1 MTRGGRPAPLIAAS
15 ILVALGVAAPAPAGH
30 RTVPAAVVAAS
41 EDAGGFNIPVSC
53 CNSSWSSWMGAEEA
67 LRGAFLQQPNGRW
80 VKELVSAAS
89 ADATSVTYTIRPN
102 ARWYWGGRSVPVTF
116 RDFVYTLD
124 QLDDPNNP
132 VVDRSGYANLD
143 PARFSHIGLRR
154 VTFFWRTTG
163 CGDETPCG
171 AYGDWQ
177 KLFSTLYPSFALRG
191 LSFTTMWTDCIC
203 GFDGKP
209 VADGPYYLAAYT
221 KGVGS
226 ILRANP
232 FWAGSKPSIPE
243 IDFRVI
249 ADPAAEVQALQMHQ
263 VDVIAPPLGPYLL
276 AVKNAKGTTFTEIAG
291 DAVEHVLF
299 REGRGS
305 SNVLLRAPFVR
316 QAIGL
321 ALDRDALV
329 AAVYGDLAER
339 TVPLN
344 SDLFY
349 AGETGYRA
357 DFARW
362 GYNPRAA
369 LALMARHCT
378 GGPAAPDPATTRVW
392 VCSGLPATFTWTWP
406 SGDTE
411 RAVIEAI
418 AQAELRSVGIQV
430 ISRPLPASVFYGV
443 GGIASGAYDIAEVPD
458 ATGGDPGEWSGL
470 YGCRSPANL
479 TGFCSRR
486 VDMAFE
492 AASRQTDPRARMR
505 ILGEADALLS
515 KAVPVFPLYQPLDA
529 LVHVSRLAGLVDSAG
544 PGGPFWNVERW
555 RWTRS

>member
-1 MTRGGRPAPLIAAS
+1 MIAA
-15 ILVALGVAAPAPAGH
+15 ALLAALAAAASASAGHRAAPA
-30 RTVPAAVVAAS
+30 VVVAAS
-41 EDAGGFNIPVSC
+41 EDAGGFNVPVSC
-53 CNSSWSSWMGAEEA
+53 CNGSWSSWMGEEEA

-80 VKELVSAAS
+80 AKELVSAAT
-89 ADATSVTYTIRPN
+89 ADAASVTYTIRRN

-116 RDFVYTLD
+116 HDFVYTLE

-143 PARFSHIGLRR
+143 PTRFRHVGPRR
-154 VTFFWRTTG
+154 VTFYWRTTG
-163 CGDETPCG
+163 CSEETPCG

-191 LSFTTMWTDCIC
+191 LSFKSMWTDCIC
-203 GFDGKP
+203 GVDGKP
-209 VADGPYYLAAYT
+209 VADGPYYLASYT

-226 ILRANP
+226 VLRANP
-232 FWAGSKPSIPE
+232 FWSGPKPSIPE

-249 ADPAAEVQALQMHQ
+249 ADPAAQVQALQTHA

-276 AVKNAKGTTFTEIAG
+276 SVKNAGGTTFTEIAG
-291 DAVEHVLF
+291 NAVEQLLF

-321 ALDRDALV
+321 AIDRVALV

-349 AGETGYRA
+349 ATEAGYRP

-362 GYNPRAA
+362 RYNPHAA

-378 GGPAAPDPATTRVW
+378 GGPARPDPATTSVW
-392 VCSGLPATFTWTWP
+392 TCSGLPATFTWTWP
-406 SGDTE
+406 SGDTQ

-418 AQAELRSVGIQV
+418 VQAELRSVGIEV
-430 ISRPLPASVFYGV
+430 ISHPLPASVFYGV
-443 GGIASGAYDIAEVPD
+443 DGVASGAYDLAEVPD
-458 ATGGDPGEWSGL
+458 ATGGDPGEWYGL
-470 YGCRSPANL
+470 YGCRSSANL

-486 VDMAFE
+486 VDALFA
-492 AASRQTDPRARMR
+492 AASRQTSPARRAR
-505 ILGEADALLS
+505 IFGEADALLAS
-515 KAVPVFPLYQPLDA
+515 AVPVFPLYQPLEA
-529 LVHVSRLAGLVDSAG
+529 LVHVSTLVGLADSAG

-555 RWTRS
+555 RWRRS